1 MKFSIFNFQFSNKNL
16 GLITVLIVVGFFIY
30 SFNLNNPLFWD
41 DTDWIVNNPFV
52 HSFSFEN
59 IGNWFT
65 KNTLAGIGLKSNYY
79 RPFLFLTFA
88 LNYIISGTAPLG
100 YHLVSNGLHVLN
112 AILIFYILLSIFK
125 NKFVAFWSALLW
137 LVHPLQT
144 EAVTYISGRGDPL
157 TAFFMLLVL
166 YLWTNDIGCRYG
178 KTVDNRHRKSV
189 WPAPLIL
196 LVLALLSRETAI
208 VFPFLF
214 MVFYIAFISRERFIK
229 SLKQSFVK
237 ALPYFSIVF
246 VYGVLRL
253 TVLNF
258 DNTLNFYSKANLYT
272 ESFLVRMYTFLNVL
286 LTYAKLM
293 ILPLGQHMER
303 SVTIYTYFF
312 NLPVVSSL
320 TIIVVVLW
328 FLTSL

>member
-1 MKFSIFNFQFSNKNL
+1 MRSVNL
-16 GLITVLIVVGFFIY
+16 SEEYMNHLKHNILPITIIILVGVGVY

-52 HSFSFEN
+52 HSFSLEN

-79 RPFLFLTFA
+79 RPFLFFTFA
-88 LNYIISGTAPLG
+88 FNYIISGVAPLG
-100 YHLVSNGLHVLN
+100 YHLVSNGLHILN
-112 AILIFYILLSIFK
+112 AILIFYILLSIFR
-125 NKFVAFWSALLW
+125 NKFVAFWSALVW

-157 TAFFMLLVL
+157 NVFFMLLIL
-166 YLWTNDIGCRYG
+166 YLWITDFASRYG

-189 WPAPLIL
+189 FALFL

-237 ALPYFSIVF
+237 APPYFGIVF
-246 VYGVLRL
+246 IYGILRL

-258 DNTLNFYSKANLYT
+258 
-272 ESFLVRMYTFLNVL
+272 
-286 LTYAKLM
+286 
-293 ILPLGQHMER
+293 
-303 SVTIYTYFF
+303 
-312 NLPVVSSL
+312 
-320 TIIVVVLW
+320 
-328 FLTSL
+328 